1 MWLLGGGGWWML
13 SFQADKQQIIKACG
27 EVQVVMCSRMARR
40 PVKQG
45 VSKKSNGRERWV
57 KDRKRG
63 RLETASRA
71 KGQDSTVLRKMAHQW
86 RSWAKKKKVK
96 SLSHVWLF
104 AAPWTVACLAPLYL
118 GFSRQEHWSGLS
130 CPPPGNLLNPGVEPR
145 SPALQADFLPS
156 EPQVKP
162 LHKLACV

>member
-1 MWLLGGGGWWML
+1 MATWGGRWWML

-57 KDRKRG
+57 KDRKRC

-86 RSWAKKKKVK
+86 RSWAKKKKSEVAQSCLTLCSPMDC
-96 SLSHVWLF
+96 SL
-104 AAPWTVACLAPLYL
+104 
-118 GFSRQEHWSGLS
+118 
-130 CPPPGNLLNPGVEPR
+130 PGSSVPGVFQARTLEWVVMPSSRESSQPR
-145 SPALQADFLPS
+145 GRT
-156 EPQVKP
+156 QVSCIAGR
-162 LHKLACV
+162 LFTI

>member
-1 MWLLGGGGWWML
+1 ML

-27 EVQVVMCSRMARR
+27 EVQVVMCSRMARW

-86 RSWAKKKKVK
+86 RSWAKKKKSEVAQSCLTLCSPMDC
-96 SLSHVWLF
+96 SLPGSSVHGVFQARTLEWVVMPSSRESSQPRGRTQVSCIAGRLF
-104 AAPWTVACLAPLYL
+104 TI
-118 GFSRQEHWSGLS
+118 
-130 CPPPGNLLNPGVEPR
+130 
-145 SPALQADFLPS
+145 
-156 EPQVKP
+156 
-162 LHKLACV
+162 